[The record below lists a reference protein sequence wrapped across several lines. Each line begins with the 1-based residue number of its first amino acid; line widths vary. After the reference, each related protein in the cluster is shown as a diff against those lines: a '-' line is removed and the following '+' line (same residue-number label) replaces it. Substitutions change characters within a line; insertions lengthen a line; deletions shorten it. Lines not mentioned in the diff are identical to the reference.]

1 MADNFKNL
9 IYLGRS
15 ESLNHPVFVALSTI
29 LKGMIIFGSPGS
41 GKSVKLANLLR
52 QLIRTA
58 VVSVSVFNL
67 KPLTSDLLSVL
78 LHEVQALRERNRKR
92 PPGTRLPY
100 TYPLWLFSLRRGRS
114 SHLLNPFKG
123 EFWEQ
128 LAPGQ
133 QAQLVL
139 KAMSFS
145 HSRSFEQA
153 FFGDSARKILEHVF
167 ERAKERGEVIRTFGR
182 LHELLTAVL
191 NPRYKGISEHVKT
204 HGAHPTYVVER
215 LAKIESLGNG
225 ADAAD
230 ALDSAIDPER
240 FVREPCFAYYD
251 LDPFT
256 DPEASGEVCRLAV
269 DNSFSRI
276 SAISR
281 SVAHIILIDEFAI
294 VIAASLAQLFR
305 QARETNCGLILATQ
319 SVADLKQDSMDLTD
333 TILNT
338 TPVQVFMRVTEPA
351 GMRLL
356 RELGGTRLE
365 HSLSVSHSRN
375 AQGEVS
381 SSTTVSETLV
391 DRINVPEIERVN
403 SDNNLEFMRIIGN
416 EGPGKYNSA
425 LFVNRWDYDRDYKQY
440 KEFCKA
446 PWPEWQPG
454 MIVVGDKGPRI
465 PGRPDDEFD
474 DNWEPE
480 ELGLDTRREPTT
492 A

>member
-1 MADNFKNL
+1 
-9 IYLGRS
+9 
-15 ESLNHPVFVALSTI
+15 
-29 LKGMIIFGSPGS
+29 
-41 GKSVKLANLLR
+41 
-52 QLIRTA
+52 
-58 VVSVSVFNL
+58 
-67 KPLTSDLLSVL
+67 
-78 LHEVQALRERNRKR
+78 
-92 PPGTRLPY
+92 
-100 TYPLWLFSLRRGRS
+100 
-114 SHLLNPFKG
+114 
-123 EFWEQ
+123 
-128 LAPGQ
+128 
-133 QAQLVL
+133 
-139 KAMSFS
+139 
-145 HSRSFEQA
+145 
-153 FFGDSARKILEHVF
+153 
-167 ERAKERGEVIRTFGR
+167 
-182 LHELLTAVL
+182 
-191 NPRYKGISEHVKT
+191 KT

-416 EGPGKYNSA
+416 EGPGKYNS
-425 LFVNRWDYDRDYKQY
+425 
-440 KEFCKA
+440 
-446 PWPEWQPG
+446 
-454 MIVVGDKGPRI
+454 
-465 PGRPDDEFD
+465 
-474 DNWEPE
+474 
-480 ELGLDTRREPTT
+480 
-492 A
+492 